1 MRGEEGVVS
10 LQRRALPL
18 SPLPTGFAKKTFIS
32 YSVTFGD
39 SFRQGKVVA
48 IDPGRQQVVLSD
60 GEVGVAMTWL
70 LMGSPASAGSQPS
83 AGCVP
88 SS

>member
-10 LQRRALPL
+10 LQRRRALPL

-60 GEVGVAMTWL
+60 GEVGVAMTG
-70 LMGSPASAGSQPS
+70 MPYGIT
-83 AGCVP
+83 C
-88 SS
+88 

>member
-1 MRGEEGVVS
+1 MLLSEQGQREGRREEKSVFS
-10 LQRRALPL
+10 LQRRRAVPL

-39 SFRQGKVVA
+39 SFRQGKVVG
-48 IDPGRQQVVLSD
+48 IDPGRQKVVLSD

-70 LMGSPASAGSQPS
+70 PHGIT
-83 AGCVP
+83 C
-88 SS
+88 